1 MKNLWTLPESVEID
15 GKRYPI
21 NWDFRDILEI
31 FSYLTDPDLPET
43 FRWEIALSLF
53 YREEIPENGAME
65 ALTEFIRGGEIPQD
79 STAPKLFDWT
89 QDAPIILSEINKVA
103 GREIRREKNVHWW
116 TFLGW
121 FHAIGEGRF
130 SFLVSLRDKIA
141 RGENLTDGEARFYRE
156 NSKLVDI
163 KDRLSR
169 REIAEKERLLALLDS

>member
-1 MKNLWTLPESVEID
+1 MKNLWTLPETVVLD
-15 GKRYPI
+15 GKSYPI

-31 FSYLTDPDLPET
+31 FSYLTDPDLPAI

-53 YREEIPENGAME
+53 YREEIPPEGAVE

-79 STAPKLFDWT
+79 SATPKLFDWT

-103 GREIRREKNVHWW
+103 GREIRGEKSIHWW

-130 SFLVSLRDKIA
+130 SFLVSLRDKLW
-141 RGENLTDGEARFYRE
+141 RGEKLTDGENRFYWE
-156 NSKLVDI
+156 NKSLVDL
-163 KDRLSR
+163 RGRYSR